1 MPRESV
7 QAIDIKRLYPGS
19 RGGRHGTGA
28 ASIPF
33 SPRGCRTVAPP
44 SLRSARSPA
53 DGSLLNETSPAL
65 NETFNSR
72 DSHLILDKDGRLWF
86 MGALTN

>member
-7 QAIDIKRLYPGS
+7 QAIDIKRFHPGC
-19 RGGRHGTGA
+19 RGMRHGTGA
-28 ASIPF
+28 APTAF
-33 SPRGCRTVAPP
+33 RPRQGRTVAPP

-72 DSHLILDKDGRLWF
+72 DSPLIHHQEK
-86 MGALTN
+86 